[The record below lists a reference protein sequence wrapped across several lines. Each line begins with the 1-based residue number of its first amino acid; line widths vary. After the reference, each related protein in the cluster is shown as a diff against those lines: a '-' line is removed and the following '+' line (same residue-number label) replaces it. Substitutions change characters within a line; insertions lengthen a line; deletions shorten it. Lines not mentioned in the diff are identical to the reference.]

1 MSARPA
7 ISGAAISRWRNMSP
21 ASRAE
26 RDGVSGTRQR
36 TVLRDVDA
44 ELPISR
50 LAFCAARLA
59 GGVRSV
65 RRNLCAL
72 RRDGAAQES
81 LGQGVNNPQQI
92 ANRCVS
98 EVKQNPRQ

>member
-1 MSARPA
+1 VREEKHPRFDQPRRDER
-7 ISGAAISRWRNMSP
+7 SGA
-21 ASRAE
+21 
-26 RDGVSGTRQR
+26 DT
-36 TVLRDVDA
+36 D
-44 ELPISR
+44 LPISR